1 MILSKC
7 IKATKTAS
15 GKLTRR
21 FFKRPGLYNSIRNN
35 MRIFC
40 ILLVFLVGCAQ
51 KGGKQRASTVDT
63 TRVITLALKTVMS
76 DRFPVMDGIK
86 RKSTY
91 NDSIFLTT
99 KLFSLSNLPANV
111 DSFHF
116 KVIPDSMI
124 CSAIRSDTTTA
135 ELPNYLRLKTF
146 EKNDTGYLVQ
156 FESVDCIPYPSLDGA
171 VSLQIRKTKDKY
183 QLNRK

>member
-1 MILSKC
+1 
-7 IKATKTAS
+7 
-15 GKLTRR
+15 
-21 FFKRPGLYNSIRNN
+21 

-40 ILLVFLVGCAQ
+40 ILLVFLAGCAQ

-63 TRVITLALKTVMS
+63 TRVIALALKTVMS
-76 DRFPVMDGIK
+76 ERFPVMDGIK
-86 RKSTY
+86 RKSAY

-124 CSAIRSDTTTA
+124 CSAIRSDTNTA

-171 VSLQIRKTKDKY
+171 VSLQIRKTKDQYKFS
-183 QLNRK
+183 RK

>member
-1 MILSKC
+1 
-7 IKATKTAS
+7 
-15 GKLTRR
+15 
-21 FFKRPGLYNSIRNN
+21 

-40 ILLVFLVGCAQ
+40 ILLVLVFLVACSQ
-51 KGGKQRASTVDT
+51 KGSKQRAATADT
-63 TRVITLALKTVMS
+63 TRVIALALKTVMS
-76 DRFPVMDGIK
+76 ERFPVMDGIK
-86 RKSTY
+86 RRSSY

-99 KLFSLSNLPANV
+99 KLFSLSNLPPDV

-116 KVIPDSMI
+116 KVIADSMI
-124 CSAIRSDTTTA
+124 CSAIRSDTNSA

-171 VSLQIRKTKDKY
+171 VSLQIRKTKDQYKF
-183 QLNRK
+183 NRK